1 VCNRDKKLNELNF
14 RQTASPLSAERDL
27 ELLPRSGREDV
38 AQSITRLVNSF
49 YRCRAVCHLHIHQRS
64 NGQFYSMWE
73 IELYSGNDPK
83 WLARHKK
90 ALVKHVQDNFG
101 CYWVMDIK
109 IIGAK

>member
-1 VCNRDKKLNELNF
+1 MVVDGATKDPTR
-14 RQTASPLSAERDL
+14 
-27 ELLPRSGREDV
+27 ELLLSM
-38 AQSITRLVNSF
+38 
-49 YRCRAVCHLHIHQRS
+49 RAVCHLHIHQRS

-101 CYWVMDIK
+101 CYWLLGDGHQEYRCEVSPLKALKRNGRQTGDK
-109 IIGAK
+109 K